1 MNYKIIAVLIFLLPA
16 ITLFSQEMG
25 TKSIGDT
32 TYNSLKKN
40 KLAFQYEAGFNF
52 SGGSIIPIVFSL
64 KYHLSDKT
72 ALRFS
77 AGLNPDERGFMG
89 ERGFDRGHNNDS
101 IYYNGHFDGHGSNIE
116 HLNFSLNYMLYPAP
130 KKEINL
136 FFGLGPRFGIGT
148 QYFRFPENAEP
159 DSNKNHMRNT
169 SWSIGLSG
177 IVGVEWFVTRC
188 ISLFTEY
195 NVAAGYQKRDYW
207 DADYNSTTGI
217 YSLTEVNS
225 SKFRVTD
232 LSARLGFSVYFDKP
246 F

>member
-1 MNYKIIAVLIFLLPA
+1 MNSKIIASLIFLLPV

-25 TKSIGDT
+25 TRTIGDT
-32 TYNSLKKN
+32 THNSLTKN

-52 SGGSIIPIVFSL
+52 SGRSIIPVVFSL

-77 AGLNPDERGFMG
+77 VGLNPG
-89 ERGFDRGHNNDS
+89 EMGFDRRRNIDS
-101 IYYNGHFDGHGSNIE
+101 VHYNEHFDGHDGNDGHGGNIE

-136 FFGLGPRFGIGT
+136 FFGLGPRFGIGA
-148 QYFRFPENAEP
+148 QHFRNPQNAEP
-159 DSNKNHMRNT
+159 DSVQSHRNT

-177 IVGVEWFVTRC
+177 IVGAEWFVTKS

-195 NVAAGYQKRDYW
+195 NAAAGYQKRDYW
-207 DADYNSTTGI
+207 ETDYNPATGI
-217 YSLTEVNS
+217 YSLTENKS

-232 LSARLGFSVYFDKP
+232 LSARLGFSLYFDKP